1 MDDIRKMIKD
11 HRIEKDDINRLKSLL
26 PVMEKYRET
35 VTDVLFAYIMDNPDM
50 AKFFPNEDIKKRHQ
64 SHVQKWFLSL
74 FSGDYMT
81 SKYLRYL
88 EKIGYRHVKVGIDV
102 HFISAAMNLIRS
114 FIIEVIDSE
123 IEEADRGET
132 IISANKV
139 LDLNLEVITNSY
151 REEQLK
157 TVFVSYRFETYL
169 IEFAKRF
176 TYGLNLILVVALIF
190 IAFSVIGLFV
200 SDVSHLF
207 EGNVAEGL
215 LRSIGTLLILWV
227 MIELLATEVRH
238 LRGGEF
244 AVRVFV
250 GVALVALI
258 RELMLSSF
266 QEATEIMKEYF
277 YVAAILVLGLVYW
290 LISKA
295 EKFH

>member
-1 MDDIRKMIKD
+1 MDDIRKMLKD
-11 HRIEKDDINRLKSLL
+11 HRIEKADMERLKSLM

-35 VTDVLFAYIMDNPDM
+35 VTDVLFTYIMDNPDT
-50 AKFFPNEDIKKRHQ
+50 ARFFPTEEIKKRHQ
-64 SHVQKWFLSL
+64 NHVQKWFLSI
-74 FSGDYMT
+74 FSGDYMS

-102 HFISAAMNLIRS
+102 HFINAAMNLIRS
-114 FIIEVIDSE
+114 FVIEVIDNE
-123 IEEADRGET
+123 IEEEDRGEMT
-132 IISANKV
+132 VSVNKI
-139 LDLNLEVITNSY
+139 LDLNLDVITSSY

-190 IAFSVIGLFV
+190 ISFSVIGLFA

-227 MIELLATEVRH
+227 MIELLDTEVRH

-258 RELMLSSF
+258 RELLLSSF
-266 QEATEIMKEYF
+266 QEASAMLKQYF
-277 YVAAILVLGLVYW
+277 YVAAIFVLGLVYW
-290 LISKA
+290 LISRA
-295 EKFH
+295 EKLH